1 MHVFQPACP
10 VLCFLDSREYPISSY
25 FLFQTDSLVYSVVIP
40 ILPLFVTSTL
50 HLDEQDVG
58 FLFASYAGGLL
69 VATPLFGLASD
80 RFGRRAPMLF
90 GLLGLAAATMG
101 FAFAQSYWQLVL
113 ARVAQGVSGAA
124 SFVVGLAM
132 ISDAFPVDEVGG
144 ALGLVMGVNAIGFL
158 VGPTIG
164 GVMYERL
171 GFRAPFFLCA
181 ALAVADFVARFA
193 LVSDEALLAMHA
205 QSMRDSASL
214 SSSSS
219 SSSSSAFDAGGADA
233 GTLESHSVILAAS
246 DGSGGTV
253 RVPVS
258 SSSSSRL
265 GSPIAPQKTVSYG
278 SFAQTADND
287 GSTGTSLRT
296 LSLMDLLRDRG
307 VQIIFYCNTAIAMF
321 FVGLEPIWALHLQVW
336 KHAG

>member
-1 MHVFQPACP
+1 
-10 VLCFLDSREYPISSY
+10 
-25 FLFQTDSLVYSVVIP
+25 
-40 ILPLFVTSTL
+40 
-50 HLDEQDVG
+50 
-58 FLFASYAGGLL
+58 
-69 VATPLFGLASD
+69 
-80 RFGRRAPMLF
+80 MLF

-164 GVMYERL
+164 GVMFERL

-181 ALAVADFVARFA
+181 ALAVADFVARYA
-193 LVSDEALLAMHA
+193 LVSDEALLALHA

-214 SSSSS
+214 SSASAA
-219 SSSSSAFDAGGADA
+219 SSAHDAGGAGAGAGA
-233 GTLESHSVILAAS
+233 GTFDAHSVSVILAAS
-246 DGSGGTV
+246 DGSGGRV

-258 SSSSSRL
+258 SSSASSASSRL
-265 GSPIAPQKTVSYG
+265 GSPITTQKTASYG
-278 SFAQTADND
+278 SFAPTTDD
-287 GSTGTSLRT
+287 GGSTGSSLRV

-336 KHAG
+336 QHSISPLFSSLASPLFPF

>member
-1 MHVFQPACP
+1 M
-10 VLCFLDSREYPISSY
+10 
-25 FLFQTDSLVYSVVIP
+25 
-40 ILPLFVTSTL
+40 
-50 HLDEQDVG
+50 
-58 FLFASYAGGLL
+58 LL
-69 VATPLFGLASD
+69 
-80 RFGRRAPMLF
+80 

-164 GVMYERL
+164 GVMFERL

-181 ALAVADFVARFA
+181 ALAVADFVARYA

-214 SSSSS
+214 SSG
-219 SSSSSAFDAGGADA
+219 SSASSALDAGGAGAGA
-233 GTLESHSVILAAS
+233 GTFDAHSVSVILAAS
-246 DGSGGTV
+246 DGSGGRV

-258 SSSSSRL
+258 SSSSSSFASSASSRL
-265 GSPIAPQKTVSYG
+265 GSPAATQKTVSYG
-278 SFAQTADND
+278 SFAAADNSGGD
-287 GSTGTSLRT
+287 CGGSLRVLT
-296 LSLMDLLRDRG
+296 LTDLLRDRG

-321 FVGLEPIWALHLQVW
+321 FVGLEPIWALHLQ
-336 KHAG
+336 ACE